1 VEYTI
6 GGGELVRV
14 WGWSSNGVEMRR
26 RAVESVGLV
35 K

>member
-1 VEYTI
+1 MEYKR

-14 WGWSSNGVEMRR
+14 WGWSSNGVEMRM
-26 RAVESVGLV
+26 RAVESLGLV